1 MADAYNINIETKA
14 QLDEIHKL
22 LEELRAIS
30 AEMSVINGQTF
41 SAVSSSAMQ
50 LSETTKALAEAAI
63 ANKEAF
69 DKLKGSTDKTSD
81 STSKFRKETRKTK
94 DDVNGFSSALQGFY
108 MELGAMGARFA
119 TQLPAA
125 LFKSIEAFG
134 RQEMAVQK
142 LSAAV
147 RSNGGNVS
155 EVLPIMRQFASEIQ
169 RITTYGDEQVLAMQA
184 MASSMGVSSDQ
195 MQGVIRSAIGLAS
208 ALNMDVM
215 TAVKAASA
223 AQSARLGASA
233 LRQRRQREEDF
244 SGRFGVGIGGAI
256 RQKLHR
262 ACGKYR
268 RFLFRFRRHLPRHR
282 NLRICSQQGVR
293 NARVALGEFLRVGSE
308 FGGGV
313 HFRRVRFGR
322 ELLENNGFKQASKCR
337 RSTLCKNRLPERRCV
352 LPTDERRFDLRR
364 LRLRHRD
371 ERHLLRQRRLV
382 CGCRPGR
389 VRLVGAV
396 AERIHNPKRSPN
408 VQGRLQADS
417 RIQAARG
424 FAGGVVCEQTHY
436 VFAYAADLVAV
447 GISTDEPR
455 RHARRH
461 IFGKVNADG
470 RHAYRERKK
479 PNNGL
484 GGRRVDRT
492 GAVARALQEDVD
504 IDSVQIT
511 AGKLGKTKW
520 HFPRN
525 TLQLGKYRANSE
537 NELLQSEPCN
547 HHAKTMQ
554 PPRKPNA
561 TEGLPQTSKTHIF
574 QNLFHHSTI
583 NFRDTLS
590 KSLKWLP
597 AIKLLS
603 GRYSNAPRPFEPI
616 RESLSKIVSF
626 DKSLPCSFKNL
637 SSNKLPQPS
646 GSESSNTPK
655 FPLNGSRSAT

>member
-1 MADAYNINIETKA
+1 MTQTYNIEIELQAK
-14 QLDEIHKL
+14 LDEAKRVVD
-22 LEELRAIS
+22 ELNNIGNQAETLSKRLS
-30 AEMSVINGQTF
+30 ATDAVIEG
-41 SAVSSSAMQ
+41 
-50 LSETTKALAEAAI
+50 
-63 ANKEAF
+63 AF
-69 DKLKGSTDKTSD
+69 YHIGAKITD
-81 STSKFRKETRKTK
+81 
-94 DDVNGFSSALQGFY
+94 
-108 MELGAMGARFA
+108 MA
-119 TQLPAA
+119 TQLPSAIT
-125 LFKSIEAFG
+125 KSIQAFG
-134 RQEMAVQK
+134 QQEIAVSR
-142 LSAAV
+142 LAASI
-147 RSNGGNVS
+147 RSHGGNVS
-155 EVLPIMRQFASEIQ
+155 EVLPIMQNFASEMQ
-169 RITTYGDEQVLAMQA
+169 RITTYGDEQVIAMQA
-184 MASSMGVSSDQ
+184 MAASMGISAEQ
-195 MQGVIRSAIGLAS
+195 MQGVIRSAIGLS
-208 ALNMDVM
+208 AALKMDVM

-293 NARVALGEFLRVGSE
+293 HARVALGEFLRVGSE
-308 FGGGV
+308 FGGGA

-352 LPTDERRFDLRR
+352 LPTDERRFGLRR

-479 PNNGL
+479 PDNGF
-484 GGRRVDRT
+484 GGGRVDRT
-492 GAVARALQEDVD
+492 GAVARAL
-504 IDSVQIT
+504 
-511 AGKLGKTKW
+511 
-520 HFPRN
+520 
-525 TLQLGKYRANSE
+525 
-537 NELLQSEPCN
+537 
-547 HHAKTMQ
+547 
-554 PPRKPNA
+554 
-561 TEGLPQTSKTHIF
+561 
-574 QNLFHHSTI
+574 
-583 NFRDTLS
+583 
-590 KSLKWLP
+590 
-597 AIKLLS
+597 
-603 GRYSNAPRPFEPI
+603 
-616 RESLSKIVSF
+616 
-626 DKSLPCSFKNL
+626 
-637 SSNKLPQPS
+637 
-646 GSESSNTPK
+646 
-655 FPLNGSRSAT
+655 

>member
-1 MADAYNINIETKA
+1 MTQTYNIEIELQAK
-14 QLDEIHKL
+14 LDEAKRVVD
-22 LEELRAIS
+22 ELNNIGNQAETLSKRLS
-30 AEMSVINGQTF
+30 ATDAVIEG
-41 SAVSSSAMQ
+41 
-50 LSETTKALAEAAI
+50 
-63 ANKEAF
+63 AF
-69 DKLKGSTDKTSD
+69 YHIGAKITD
-81 STSKFRKETRKTK
+81 
-94 DDVNGFSSALQGFY
+94 
-108 MELGAMGARFA
+108 MA
-119 TQLPAA
+119 TQLPSAIT
-125 LFKSIEAFG
+125 KSIQAFG
-134 RQEMAVQK
+134 QQEMAVSR
-142 LSAAV
+142 LAASI
-147 RSNGGNVS
+147 RSHGGNVS
-155 EVLPIMRQFASEIQ
+155 EVLPIMQNFASEMQ
-169 RITTYGDEQVLAMQA
+169 RITTYGDEQVIAMQA
-184 MASSMGVSSDQ
+184 MAASMGISAEQ
-195 MQGVIRSAIGLAS
+195 MQGVIRSAIGLS
-208 ALNMDVM
+208 AALKMDVM

-262 ACGKYR
+262 TCGKYR

-293 NARVALGEFLRVGSE
+293 HARVALGEFLRVGSE
-308 FGGGV
+308 FGGSV

-352 LPTDERRFDLRR
+352 LPTDERRFGLRR

-479 PNNGL
+479 PDNGL

-637 SSNKLPQPS
+637 PTTS
-646 GSESSNTPK
+646 
-655 FPLNGSRSAT
+655 FPNRLEANRQIRRNSR

>member
-1 MADAYNINIETKA
+1 MTQTYNIEIELQAK
-14 QLDEIHKL
+14 LDEAKRVVD
-22 LEELRAIS
+22 ELNNIGNQAETLSKRLS
-30 AEMSVINGQTF
+30 ATDAVIEG
-41 SAVSSSAMQ
+41 
-50 LSETTKALAEAAI
+50 
-63 ANKEAF
+63 AF
-69 DKLKGSTDKTSD
+69 YHIGAKITD
-81 STSKFRKETRKTK
+81 
-94 DDVNGFSSALQGFY
+94 
-108 MELGAMGARFA
+108 MA
-119 TQLPAA
+119 TQLPSAIT
-125 LFKSIEAFG
+125 KSIQAFG
-134 RQEMAVQK
+134 QQEIAVSR
-142 LSAAV
+142 LAASI
-147 RSNGGNVS
+147 RSHGGNVS
-155 EVLPIMRQFASEIQ
+155 EVLPIMQNFASEMQ
-169 RITTYGDEQVLAMQA
+169 RITTYGDEQVIAMQA
-184 MASSMGVSSDQ
+184 MAASMGISAEQ
-195 MQGVIRSAIGLAS
+195 MQGVIRSAIGLS
-208 ALNMDVM
+208 AALKMDVM

-293 NARVALGEFLRVGSE
+293 HARVALGEFLRVGSE

-352 LPTDERRFDLRR
+352 LPTDERRFGLRR

-479 PNNGL
+479 PDNGL
-484 GGRRVDRT
+484 GGGRVDRT

-637 SSNKLPQPS
+637 PTTS
-646 GSESSNTPK
+646 
-655 FPLNGSRSAT
+655 FPNRLEANRQIRRNSR

>member
-1 MADAYNINIETKA
+1 MAYQIEIDVNAKVEALEQVQKA
-14 QLDEIHKL
+14 LDEI
-22 LEELRAIS
+22 
-30 AEMSVINGQTF
+30 NGRVGVLSKSTGKMEN
-41 SAVSSSAMQ
+41 VMTGAMMNIGAQ
-50 LSETTKALAEAAI
+50 LSSLAMRMPSFAA
-63 ANKEAF
+63 
-69 DKLKGSTDKTSD
+69 
-81 STSKFRKETRKTK
+81 
-94 DDVNGFSSALQGFY
+94 
-108 MELGAMGARFA
+108 A
-119 TQLPAA
+119 TIQ
-125 LFKSIEAFG
+125 AFG

-142 LSAAV
+142 VASAI
-147 RSNGGNVS
+147 RSQGGSVS
-155 EVLPIMRQFASEIQ
+155 EVLPIMQSLASEIQ
-169 RITTYGDEQVLAMQA
+169 RITTYGDEQVLEMQSLA
-184 MASSMGVSSDQ
+184 AAMGVASDQ
-195 MQGVIRSAIGLAS
+195 MAETIQNAIGLSS
-208 ALNMDVM
+208 ALGMDVM
-215 TAVKAASA
+215 TATKAASA
-223 AQSARLGASA
+223 AIQGKTTALQEYIPSLAKCSTEAEKLATVQRLAAGGFEQARDRVDTLDGKLKQAA
-233 LRQRRQREEDF
+233 NAWGDLQEVV
-244 SGRFGVGIGGAI
+244 GVGIGGAI

-293 NARVALGEFLRVGSE
+293 HARVALGEFLRVGSE

-322 ELLENNGFKQASKCR
+322 ELLENNGFKQAYKCR

-352 LPTDERRFDLRR
+352 LPTDERRFGLRR

-479 PNNGL
+479 PDNGL

-492 GAVARALQEDVD
+492 GAVARALQKDVD

-511 AGKLGKTKW
+511 AGKLRKTKW

-637 SSNKLPQPS
+637 PTTS
-646 GSESSNTPK
+646 
-655 FPLNGSRSAT
+655 FPNRLEANRQIRRNSR

>member
-1 MADAYNINIETKA
+1 MTQTYNIEIELQAK
-14 QLDEIHKL
+14 LDEAKRVVD
-22 LEELRAIS
+22 ELNNIGNQAETLSKRLS
-30 AEMSVINGQTF
+30 ATDAVIEG
-41 SAVSSSAMQ
+41 
-50 LSETTKALAEAAI
+50 
-63 ANKEAF
+63 AF
-69 DKLKGSTDKTSD
+69 YHIGAKITD
-81 STSKFRKETRKTK
+81 
-94 DDVNGFSSALQGFY
+94 
-108 MELGAMGARFA
+108 MA
-119 TQLPAA
+119 TQLPSAIT
-125 LFKSIEAFG
+125 KSIQAFG
-134 RQEMAVQK
+134 QQEIAVSR
-142 LSAAV
+142 LAASI
-147 RSNGGNVS
+147 RSHGGNVS
-155 EVLPIMRQFASEIQ
+155 EVLPIMQNFASEIQ
-169 RITTYGDEQVLAMQA
+169 RITTYGDEQVIAMQA
-184 MASSMGVSSDQ
+184 MASSMGVSAEQ
-195 MQGVIRSAIGLAS
+195 MQGVIRSAIGLS
-208 ALNMDVM
+208 AALKMDVM

-293 NARVALGEFLRVGSE
+293 HARVALGEFLRVGSE

-352 LPTDERRFDLRR
+352 LPTDERRFGLRR

-479 PNNGL
+479 PDNGF
-484 GGRRVDRT
+484 GGGRVDRT
-492 GAVARALQEDVD
+492 GAVARALQKDVD

-520 HFPRN
+520 HFQRNARQVRKRHLKQNPKPPQPR
-525 TLQLGKYRANSE
+525 
-537 NELLQSEPCN
+537 PCN
-547 HHAKTMQ
+547 CPAKTMQ

-637 SSNKLPQPS
+637 PTTS
-646 GSESSNTPK
+646 
-655 FPLNGSRSAT
+655 FPNRLEANRQIRRNSR